1 MMKKLYILTAM
12 LMLSLVPVI
21 AQDVS
26 RQESRKAKLEREIAL
41 LDEQLAQ
48 NASKSSALL
57 SNLELLRKNIEN
69 RKALVKE
76 SEREIRRY
84 NDSLYLKQLAINR
97 LQARVDTLTS
107 HYSRLVKSAYKNRD
121 SRVWYMYILASDN
134 LGQAYRRFGYFRNL
148 STRMKEEAVRI
159 KAMKEELEVEKT
171 RLAQLR
177 KDAERVKA
185 ARVKELEKL
194 RKDETAAAN
203 TAAKL
208 KKEKKKYE
216 AELKAKRKEV
226 QALNKE
232 IQRII
237 AEATK
242 PKSPSGGGKV
252 SQKDDPAAIAL
263 SAEFSANKGKLP
275 WPVNGSVVAKFGK
288 QYHSVFKNLELPANN
303 GLDIA
308 APKGSQIKAVFN
320 GTVKQVFVM
329 PGYNQCVLVQHG
341 KNYFTFYCKL
351 GSVNVKAGDKVTTG
365 QVLGTMET
373 QSGNNKIHFE
383 IWKDG
388 KPYRG
393 GRRLDPCKFLGC

>member
-1 MMKKLYILTAM
+1 MIKKLYILAVTLVM
-12 LMLSLVPVI
+12 SLVPLM
-21 AQDVS
+21 AQDVN

-48 NASKSSALL
+48 NASRSSALL
-57 SNLELLRKNIEN
+57 SSLDLLRKNIEN
-69 RKALVKE
+69 RKALVRE
-76 SEREIRRY
+76 SDKEIRRY

-159 KAMKEELEVEKT
+159 RAMKDELEVEKA
-171 RLAQLR
+171 RLAQLK

-185 ARVKELEKL
+185 ARVKELESL

-203 TAAKL
+203 MMAQL
-208 KKEKKKYE
+208 KKDKKKYE
-216 AELKAKRKEV
+216 KELKAKKKEV
-226 QALNKE
+226 EALNKE

-242 PKSPSGGGKV
+242 PKTSTGGGKV

-288 QYHSVFKNLELPANN
+288 QYHPVFKNLELPANN
-303 GLDIA
+303 GLDIT

-373 QSGNNKIHFE
+373 QSGNNQIHFE
-383 IWKDG
+383 LWKDS
-388 KPYRG
+388 KPQNPEGWLR
-393 GRRLDPCKFLGC
+393 

>member
-1 MMKKLYILTAM
+1 MMKKIYILAVVAV
-12 LMLSLVPVI
+12 LSVI
-21 AQDVS
+21 SAAAQDVS
-26 RQESRKAKLEREIAL
+26 RQESRKAKLEREIEL
-41 LDEQLAQ
+41 LDQQIAQ
-48 NASKSSALL
+48 NASRSSALL
-57 SNLELLRKNIEN
+57 SSLDLLRKNIEN
-69 RKALVKE
+69 RRALVRE
-76 SEREIRRY
+76 SDKEIRRY
-84 NDSLYLKQLAINR
+84 ADSVYLKQLAINR
-97 LQARVDTLTS
+97 LKARVDTLTS

-159 KAMKEELEVEKT
+159 KEMKEELELEKA
-171 RLAQLR
+171 RLAQL
-177 KDAERVKA
+177 KKSAERVRA
-185 ARVKELEKL
+185 ERVKELERL
-194 RKDETAAAN
+194 RKDEAAAAN
-203 TAAKL
+203 MVAQL
-208 KKEKKKYE
+208 KKDRKRYE
-216 AELKAKRKEV
+216 QELKAKKKEV
-226 QALNKE
+226 EALNRE

-242 PKSPSGGGKV
+242 PKAPAGGGGV

-263 SAEFSANKGKLP
+263 SAEFSSNKGKLP

-288 QYHSVFKNLELPANN
+288 QYHPVFKNLELPANN
-303 GLDIA
+303 GLDIT

-373 QSGNNKIHFE
+373 QSGNNQIHFE
-383 IWKDG
+383 LWKDS
-388 KPYRG
+388 KPQNPEGWLR
-393 GRRLDPCKFLGC
+393 

>member
-1 MMKKLYILTAM
+1 MMKKIFILAVA
-12 LMLSLVPVI
+12 LVVSVI
-21 AQDVS
+21 SASAQDVS
-26 RQESRKAKLEREIAL
+26 MQESRKAKLEREIEL
-41 LDEQLAQ
+41 LDQQIAQ
-48 NASKSSALL
+48 NASRSTALL
-57 SNLELLRKNIEN
+57 SSLDLLRKNIEN
-69 RKALVKE
+69 RKALVRE
-76 SEREIRRY
+76 SDKEIRRY
-84 NDSLYLKQLAINR
+84 ADSVYLKQLAINR
-97 LQARVDTLTS
+97 LKARVDTLTS

-159 KAMKEELEVEKT
+159 RQMQEELEVERA
-171 RLAQLR
+171 RLAQL
-177 KDAERVKA
+177 KKNAEKVKA
-185 ARVKELEKL
+185 ERVKELEKL

-203 TAAKL
+203 MVAQL
-208 KKEKKKYE
+208 KKDRKKYE
-216 AELKAKRKEV
+216 KELKAKKKEV
-226 QALNKE
+226 EALNKE

-242 PKSPSGGGKV
+242 PKTSSGGGSA

-288 QYHSVFKNLELPANN
+288 QYHPVFKNLELPANN
-303 GLDIA
+303 GLDIT

-373 QSGNNKIHFE
+373 QSGNNQIHFE
-383 IWKDG
+383 LWKDS
-388 KPYRG
+388 KPQNPENWLR
-393 GRRLDPCKFLGC
+393 

>member
-1 MMKKLYILTAM
+1 MMKKIYILAVA
-12 LMLSLVPVI
+12 LVVSVI
-21 AQDVS
+21 SASAQDVS
-26 RQESRKAKLEREIAL
+26 RQESRKAKLEREIEL
-41 LDEQLAQ
+41 LDQQIAQ
-48 NASKSSALL
+48 NASRSTALL
-57 SNLELLRKNIEN
+57 SSLDLLRKNIEN
-69 RKALVKE
+69 RKALVRE
-76 SEREIRRY
+76 SDKEIRRY
-84 NDSLYLKQLAINR
+84 ADSVYLKQLAINR
-97 LQARVDTLTS
+97 LKARVDTLTS

-159 KAMKEELEVEKT
+159 RQMQEELEVERA
-171 RLAQLR
+171 RLAQL
-177 KDAERVKA
+177 KKNAEKVKA
-185 ARVKELEKL
+185 ERVKELERL

-203 TAAKL
+203 MVAQL
-208 KKEKKKYE
+208 KKDRKKYE
-216 AELKAKRKEV
+216 KELKAKKKEV
-226 QALNKE
+226 EALNKE

-242 PKSPSGGGKV
+242 PKTPSGGGSA

-275 WPVNGSVVAKFGK
+275 GPVNGSVVAKFGK
-288 QYHSVFKNLELPANN
+288 QYHPVFKNLELPANN
-303 GLDIA
+303 GLDIT

-373 QSGNNKIHFE
+373 QSGNNQIHFE
-383 IWKDG
+383 LWKDS
-388 KPYRG
+388 KPQNPENWLR
-393 GRRLDPCKFLGC
+393 

>member
-1 MMKKLYILTAM
+1 MMKKIYILAVA
-12 LMLSLVPVI
+12 LVVSVI
-21 AQDVS
+21 SASAQDVS
-26 RQESRKAKLEREIAL
+26 RQESRKAKLEREIEL
-41 LDEQLAQ
+41 LDQQIAQ
-48 NASKSSALL
+48 NASRSSALL
-57 SNLELLRKNIEN
+57 SSLDLLRKNIEN
-69 RKALVKE
+69 RKALVRE
-76 SEREIRRY
+76 SDKEIRRY
-84 NDSLYLKQLAINR
+84 KDSVYLKQLAINR
-97 LQARVDTLTS
+97 LKARVDTLTS
-107 HYSRLVKSAYKNRD
+107 HYSRLVQSAYKNRD

-159 KAMKEELEVEKT
+159 RQMQEELEVEKA
-171 RLAQLR
+171 RLAQLK
-177 KDAERVKA
+177 KDAEKVKA
-185 ARVKELEKL
+185 ERVKELERL

-203 TAAKL
+203 MVAQL
-208 KKEKKKYE
+208 KKDRKKYE
-216 AELKAKRKEV
+216 QELKAKKKEV
-226 QALNKE
+226 EALNKE

-242 PKSPSGGGKV
+242 PKAPAGGGGV

-263 SAEFSANKGKLP
+263 SAEFSSNKGKLP

-288 QYHSVFKNLELPANN
+288 QYHPVFKNLELPANN
-303 GLDIA
+303 GLDIT

-351 GSVNVKAGDKVTTG
+351 GSVTVKAGDKVTTG

-373 QSGNNKIHFE
+373 QSGNNQIHFE
-383 IWKDG
+383 LWKDS
-388 KPYRG
+388 KPQNPENWLR
-393 GRRLDPCKFLGC
+393 

>member
-1 MMKKLYILTAM
+1 MMKKIYILAVA
-12 LMLSLVPVI
+12 LVVSVI
-21 AQDVS
+21 SASAQDVS
-26 RQESRKAKLEREIAL
+26 RQESRKAKLEREIEL
-41 LDEQLAQ
+41 LDQQIAQ
-48 NASKSSALL
+48 NASRSTALL
-57 SNLELLRKNIEN
+57 SSLDLLRKNIEN
-69 RKALVKE
+69 RKALVRE
-76 SEREIRRY
+76 SDKEIRRY
-84 NDSLYLKQLAINR
+84 ADSVYLKQLAINR
-97 LQARVDTLTS
+97 LRARVDTLTS

-159 KAMKEELEVEKT
+159 RQMQEELEVERA
-171 RLAQLR
+171 RLAQL
-177 KDAERVKA
+177 KKNAEKVKA
-185 ARVKELEKL
+185 ERVKELERL

-203 TAAKL
+203 MVAQL
-208 KKEKKKYE
+208 KKDRKKYE
-216 AELKAKRKEV
+216 KELKAKKKEV
-226 QALNKE
+226 EALNKE

-242 PKSPSGGGKV
+242 PKTSSGGGSA

-288 QYHSVFKNLELPANN
+288 QYHPVFKNLELPANN
-303 GLDIA
+303 GLDIT
-308 APKGSQIKAVFN
+308 APKGTQIKAVFN

-373 QSGNNKIHFE
+373 QSGNNQIHFE
-383 IWKDG
+383 LWKDS
-388 KPYRG
+388 KPQNPENWLR
-393 GRRLDPCKFLGC
+393 

>member
-1 MMKKLYILTAM
+1 MMKKIYILAVA
-12 LMLSLVPVI
+12 LVVSVI
-21 AQDVS
+21 SASAQDVS
-26 RQESRKAKLEREIAL
+26 RQESRKAKLEREIEL
-41 LDEQLAQ
+41 LDQQIAQ
-48 NASKSSALL
+48 NASRSTALL
-57 SNLELLRKNIEN
+57 SSLDLLRKNIEN
-69 RKALVKE
+69 RKALVRE
-76 SEREIRRY
+76 SDKEIRRY
-84 NDSLYLKQLAINR
+84 ADSIYLKQLAINR
-97 LQARVDTLTS
+97 LKARVDTLTS

-159 KAMKEELEVEKT
+159 RQMQEELEVERA
-171 RLAQLR
+171 RLAQL
-177 KDAERVKA
+177 KKNAEKVKA
-185 ARVKELEKL
+185 ERVKELERL

-203 TAAKL
+203 MVAQL
-208 KKEKKKYE
+208 KKDRKKYE
-216 AELKAKRKEV
+216 KELKAKKKEV
-226 QALNKE
+226 EALNKE

-242 PKSPSGGGKV
+242 PKTPSGGGSA

-288 QYHSVFKNLELPANN
+288 QYHPVFKNLELPANN
-303 GLDIA
+303 GLDIT

-373 QSGNNKIHFE
+373 QSGNNQIHFE
-383 IWKDG
+383 LWKDS
-388 KPYRG
+388 KPQNPENWLR
-393 GRRLDPCKFLGC
+393 

>member
-1 MMKKLYILTAM
+1 MMRKLYILAVAVV
-12 LMLSLVPVI
+12 LSVI
-21 AQDVS
+21 PAAAQDVS
-26 RQESRKAKLEREIAL
+26 RQETRKAKLEREIAL

-48 NASKSSALL
+48 NASRSSALL
-57 SNLELLRKNIEN
+57 SSLELLRKNIEN

-76 SEREIRRY
+76 SDRDIRRY

-107 HYSRLVKSAYKNRD
+107 HYSRLVKSAYRNRD

-148 STRMKEEAVRI
+148 STRMKEEAVKIR
-159 KAMKEELEVEKT
+159 AMKDELEVEKA

-185 ARVKELEKL
+185 ARVKELESL

-203 TAAKL
+203 TVAQL
-208 KKEKKKYE
+208 KKDRKKYE
-216 AELKAKRKEV
+216 KELKAKKKEV
-226 QALNKE
+226 EALNKE

-237 AEATK
+237 AEATR
-242 PKSPSGGGKV
+242 PKSSSGGSAS

-288 QYHSVFKNLELPANN
+288 QYHPVFKNLELPANN
-303 GLDIA
+303 GLDIT

-373 QSGNNKIHFE
+373 QSGNNQIHFE
-383 IWKDG
+383 LWKDS
-388 KPYRG
+388 KPQNPENWLR
-393 GRRLDPCKFLGC
+393 

>member
-1 MMKKLYILTAM
+1 MIKKLYILAVTLVM
-12 LMLSLVPVI
+12 SLVPLM

-48 NASKSSALL
+48 NASRSSALL
-57 SNLELLRKNIEN
+57 SSLDLLRKNIEN
-69 RKALVKE
+69 RKALVRE
-76 SEREIRRY
+76 SDKEIRRY

-159 KAMKEELEVEKT
+159 RAMKDELEVEKA
-171 RLAQLR
+171 RLAQLK

-185 ARVKELEKL
+185 ARVKELESL

-203 TAAKL
+203 MMAQL
-208 KKEKKKYE
+208 KKDKKKYE
-216 AELKAKRKEV
+216 KELKAKKKEV
-226 QALNKE
+226 EALNKE

-242 PKSPSGGGKV
+242 PKTSTGGGKV
-252 SQKDDPAAIAL
+252 SQKDDPAAVAL
-263 SAEFSANKGKLP
+263 SAEFSSNKGKLP

-288 QYHSVFKNLELPANN
+288 QYHPVFKNLELPANN
-303 GLDIA
+303 GLDIT

-373 QSGNNKIHFE
+373 QSGNNQIHFE
-383 IWKDG
+383 LWKDS
-388 KPYRG
+388 KPQNPENWLR
-393 GRRLDPCKFLGC
+393 

>member
-1 MMKKLYILTAM
+1 MMKKIYIFAVVVV
-12 LMLSLVPVI
+12 LSMFSMA

-26 RQESRKAKLEREIAL
+26 RQESRKAKLEREIEL
-41 LDEQLAQ
+41 LDQQIAQ
-48 NASKSSALL
+48 NASRSSALL
-57 SNLELLRKNIEN
+57 SSLELLRKNIEN

-76 SEREIRRY
+76 SEKEIRRY
-84 NDSLYLKQLAINR
+84 KDSVYLKQLAINR
-97 LQARVDTLTS
+97 LKARVDTLAS

-148 STRMKEEAVRI
+148 STRMKEEAVTI
-159 KAMKEELEVEKT
+159 KAMQEELEAEKAV
-171 RLAQLR
+171 LAQL
-177 KDAERVKA
+177 KKNAEKVKTE
-185 ARVKELEKL
+185 RVKELERL

-203 TAAKL
+203 TVAQL
-208 KKEKKKYE
+208 KKDRKKYE
-216 AELKAKRKEV
+216 QELKAKKKEV
-226 QALNKE
+226 EALNRE

-237 AEATK
+237 AEATR
-242 PKSPSGGGKV
+242 PKAPSGSGSV

-263 SAEFSANKGKLP
+263 SAEFSSNKGKLP

-288 QYHSVFKNLELPANN
+288 QYHPVFKNLELPANN
-303 GLDIA
+303 GLDIT

-373 QSGNNKIHFE
+373 QSGNNQIHFE
-383 IWKDG
+383 LWKDS
-388 KPYRG
+388 KPQNPEGWLR
-393 GRRLDPCKFLGC
+393 

>member
-1 MMKKLYILTAM
+1 MMKKIYILAVA
-12 LMLSLVPVI
+12 LVVSVI
-21 AQDVS
+21 SSSAQDVS
-26 RQESRKAKLEREIAL
+26 RQESRKAKLEREIEL
-41 LDEQLAQ
+41 LDQQIAQ
-48 NASKSSALL
+48 NASRSTALL
-57 SNLELLRKNIEN
+57 SSLDLLRKNIEN
-69 RKALVKE
+69 RKALVRE
-76 SEREIRRY
+76 SDKEIRRY
-84 NDSLYLKQLAINR
+84 ADSIYLKQLAINR
-97 LQARVDTLTS
+97 LKARVDTLTS

-159 KAMKEELEVEKT
+159 RQMQEELEVEKA
-171 RLAQLR
+171 RLAQL
-177 KDAERVKA
+177 KKNAEKVKA
-185 ARVKELEKL
+185 ERVKELERL

-203 TAAKL
+203 MVAQL
-208 KKEKKKYE
+208 KKDRKKYE
-216 AELKAKRKEV
+216 KELKAKKKEV
-226 QALNKE
+226 EALNKE

-242 PKSPSGGGKV
+242 PKTSSGGGSA

-288 QYHSVFKNLELPANN
+288 QYHPVFKNLELPANN
-303 GLDIA
+303 GLDIT

-373 QSGNNKIHFE
+373 QSGNNQIHFE
-383 IWKDG
+383 LWKDS
-388 KPYRG
+388 KPQNPENWLR
-393 GRRLDPCKFLGC
+393 

>member
-1 MMKKLYILTAM
+1 MMKKIYILAVVAV
-12 LMLSLVPVI
+12 LSVI
-21 AQDVS
+21 SAAAQDVS
-26 RQESRKAKLEREIAL
+26 RQESRKAKLEREIEL
-41 LDEQLAQ
+41 LDQQIAQ
-48 NASKSSALL
+48 NASRSSALL
-57 SNLELLRKNIEN
+57 SSLDLLRKNIEN
-69 RKALVKE
+69 RRALVRE
-76 SEREIRRY
+76 SDKEIRRY
-84 NDSLYLKQLAINR
+84 ADSVYLKQLAINR
-97 LQARVDTLTS
+97 LKARVDTLTS

-159 KAMKEELEVEKT
+159 KEMKEELELEKA
-171 RLAQLR
+171 RLAQL
-177 KDAERVKA
+177 KKSAERVRA
-185 ARVKELEKL
+185 ERVKELERL
-194 RKDETAAAN
+194 RKDEAAAAN
-203 TAAKL
+203 MVAQL
-208 KKEKKKYE
+208 KKDRKRYE
-216 AELKAKRKEV
+216 QELKAKKKEV
-226 QALNKE
+226 EALNRE

-242 PKSPSGGGKV
+242 PKAPAGGGGV

-263 SAEFSANKGKLP
+263 SAEFSSNKGKLP

-288 QYHSVFKNLELPANN
+288 QYHPVFKNLELPANN
-303 GLDIA
+303 GLDIT

-365 QVLGTMET
+365 QGLGTMET
-373 QSGNNKIHFE
+373 QSGNNQIHFE
-383 IWKDG
+383 LWKDS
-388 KPYRG
+388 KPQNPENWLR
-393 GRRLDPCKFLGC
+393 

>member
-1 MMKKLYILTAM
+1 MMKKIYILAVAAV
-12 LMLSLVPVI
+12 LSVI
-21 AQDVS
+21 SAAAQDVS
-26 RQESRKAKLEREIAL
+26 RQESRKAKLEREIEL
-41 LDEQLAQ
+41 LDQQIAQ
-48 NASKSSALL
+48 NASRSSALL
-57 SNLELLRKNIEN
+57 SSLDLLRKNIEN
-69 RKALVKE
+69 RRALVRE
-76 SEREIRRY
+76 SDKEIRRY
-84 NDSLYLKQLAINR
+84 ADSVYLKQLAINR
-97 LQARVDTLTS
+97 LKARVDTLTS

-159 KAMKEELEVEKT
+159 KEMKEELELEKA
-171 RLAQLR
+171 RLAQL
-177 KDAERVKA
+177 KKSAERVRA
-185 ARVKELEKL
+185 ERVKELERL
-194 RKDETAAAN
+194 RKDEAAAAN
-203 TAAKL
+203 MVAQL
-208 KKEKKKYE
+208 KKDRKRYE
-216 AELKAKRKEV
+216 QELKAKKKEV
-226 QALNKE
+226 EALNRE

-242 PKSPSGGGKV
+242 PKAPAGGGGV

-263 SAEFSANKGKLP
+263 SAEFSSNKGKLP

-288 QYHSVFKNLELPANN
+288 QYHPVFKNLELPANN
-303 GLDIA
+303 GLDIT

-351 GSVNVKAGDKVTTG
+351 GTVTVKAGDKVTTG

-373 QSGNNKIHFE
+373 QSGNNQIHFE
-383 IWKDG
+383 LWKDS
-388 KPYRG
+388 KPQNPEGWLR
-393 GRRLDPCKFLGC
+393 

>member
-1 MMKKLYILTAM
+1 MMKKIYILAVA
-12 LMLSLVPVI
+12 LVVSVI
-21 AQDVS
+21 SASAQDVS
-26 RQESRKAKLEREIAL
+26 RQESRKAKLEREIEL
-41 LDEQLAQ
+41 LDQQIAQ
-48 NASKSSALL
+48 NASRSTALL
-57 SNLELLRKNIEN
+57 SSLDLLRKNIEN
-69 RKALVKE
+69 RKALVRE
-76 SEREIRRY
+76 SDKEIRRY
-84 NDSLYLKQLAINR
+84 ADSIYLKQLAINR
-97 LQARVDTLTS
+97 LKARVDTLTS

-159 KAMKEELEVEKT
+159 RQMQEELEVERA
-171 RLAQLR
+171 RLAQL
-177 KDAERVKA
+177 KKNAEKVKA
-185 ARVKELEKL
+185 ERVKELEKL

-203 TAAKL
+203 MVAQL
-208 KKEKKKYE
+208 KKDRKKYE
-216 AELKAKRKEV
+216 KELKAKKKEV
-226 QALNKE
+226 EALNKE

-242 PKSPSGGGKV
+242 PKTSSGGGSA

-288 QYHSVFKNLELPANN
+288 QYHPVFKNLELPANN
-303 GLDIA
+303 GLDIT

-373 QSGNNKIHFE
+373 QSGNNQIHFE
-383 IWKDG
+383 LWKDS
-388 KPYRG
+388 KPQNPENWLR
-393 GRRLDPCKFLGC
+393 

>member
-1 MMKKLYILTAM
+1 MMRKLYILAVAVV
-12 LMLSLVPVI
+12 LSVI
-21 AQDVS
+21 PAAAQDVS
-26 RQESRKAKLEREIAL
+26 RQETRKAKLEREIAL

-48 NASKSSALL
+48 NASRSSALL
-57 SNLELLRKNIEN
+57 SSLELLRKNIEN

-76 SEREIRRY
+76 SDREIRRY

-107 HYSRLVKSAYKNRD
+107 HYSRLVKSAYRNRD

-148 STRMKEEAVRI
+148 STRMKEEAVKIR
-159 KAMKEELEVEKT
+159 AMKDELEVEKA

-185 ARVKELEKL
+185 ARVKELESL
-194 RKDETAAAN
+194 RKDEAAAAN
-203 TAAKL
+203 TVAQL
-208 KKEKKKYE
+208 KKDRKKYE
-216 AELKAKRKEV
+216 KELKAKKKEV
-226 QALNKE
+226 EALNKE

-237 AEATK
+237 AEATR
-242 PKSPSGGGKV
+242 PKSSSGGSAS

-288 QYHSVFKNLELPANN
+288 QYHPVFKNLELPANN
-303 GLDIA
+303 GLDIT

-373 QSGNNKIHFE
+373 QSGNNQIHFE
-383 IWKDG
+383 LWKDS
-388 KPYRG
+388 KPQNPENWLR
-393 GRRLDPCKFLGC
+393 